1 MTRSSLHS
9 IIWGTCRRWLFVLL
23 TLVELLKI
31 TVETFFFIIRFS
43 FLFWHFLNI
52 YNVNRYI
59 FRLYAALIQI
69 YFNNTV
75 FLRIHLHVY
84 SKLLNRRNNYNCF
97 YGSLSKSSP
106 FGRVCGTYQDFIDR
120 GLLLTRKLLNQE
132 FLLVKLKSSLRKCY
146 GLHHDLVNRY
156 GTSVS

>member
-1 MTRSSLHS
+1 MS
-9 IIWGTCRRWLFVLL
+9 ID
-23 TLVELLKI
+23 
-31 TVETFFFIIRFS
+31 
-43 FLFWHFLNI
+43 
-52 YNVNRYI
+52 
-59 FRLYAALIQI
+59 I
-69 YFNNTV
+69 YFAYM
-75 FLRIHLHVY
+75 LHLSRFILIILCIFTHKFACLQQTFK
-84 SKLLNRRNNYNCF
+84 STNNYDINRKCF

-106 FGRVCGTYQDFIDR
+106 FGRVCGSYQVFIDR